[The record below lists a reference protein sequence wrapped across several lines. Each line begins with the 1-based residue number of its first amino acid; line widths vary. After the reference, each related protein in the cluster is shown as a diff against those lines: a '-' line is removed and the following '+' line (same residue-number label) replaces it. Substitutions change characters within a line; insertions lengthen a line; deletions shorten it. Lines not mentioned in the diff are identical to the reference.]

1 MLSQARNLVNVRDTP
16 CKGIAQGGVLGSSDM
31 DPSLVG
37 GETVVAM
44 VAVVAEAVI
53 YFRFLMG
60 AIMGMTVV
68 GLDAPAAVV
77 VPTLVSVP
85 DATMKFP
92 VMVSMMLV
100 LDLVMV
106 VILTASMRGEES
118 TVILVAIISPRVNL
132 VAAAAAVVVL
142 FLLLSLLSLLL
153 VATAVAVVA
162 KAIAPTLEP
171 VDLFMV
177 DGGNTPSKSVARIR
191 GGIKGGEANSSKGT
205 LGREAGWRR
214 GIKSVK
220 LLTRRGSVVIN

>member
-1 MLSQARNLVNVRDTP
+1 
-16 CKGIAQGGVLGSSDM
+16 M

-106 VILTASMRGEES
+106 VILTVSMRGEES

-132 VAAAAAVVVL
+132 VAAAAAVVVLFL

>member
-1 MLSQARNLVNVRDTP
+1 
-16 CKGIAQGGVLGSSDM
+16 M

-106 VILTASMRGEES
+106 VILTVSMRGEES